1 MPERGG
7 GGGVGGGGNAWDWWW
22 KESMRWSGDAR
33 PDASPCAAASMVSI
47 RSEATDRCDG
57 GSGVD
62 AAKVASEAAAS
73 DSMTLL
79 FDFGG
84 GRPCNVG
91 GAVYIYSQ
99 GDSCTGTAR
108 RKNGKHAENIWGKTA
123 AHQFTAARLKFEVH
137 VRAA

>member
-1 MPERGG
+1 MRFPPDPGDDAFDGGAAGVAAGGGGGGGG

-91 GAVYIYSQ
+91 GAIYIIIF
-99 GDSCTGTAR
+99 TR
-108 RKNGKHAENIWGKTA
+108 R
-123 AHQFTAARLKFEVH
+123 L
-137 VRAA
+137 